1 MRILL
6 AELTSWVPHCGKVCF
21 VLGGRRTGWVL
32 AVTKTKIFQG
42 FIHDRVPYLVLGFSV
57 LFFHSTSSHCWI
69 LLGIYVLPLWLYFS
83 FQDDKL
89 YTDWDLPTPVH
100 ILVVLSSFQ
109 GRLSESYLLN
119 GWKKTQIPFS
129 ICTTQ
134 LKVWRRTSLP
144 CYLSVPWFSLWDLYY
159 GIRFKARSWER
170 VWWPLRQLFTIAM
183 ASPGWLHTSKSLP
196 GPSRIF
202 QFSLEALGRH
212 WQASTWPTLV

>member
-1 MRILL
+1 MTVFPILFL
-6 AELTSWVPHCGKVCF
+6 VFQFCF
-21 VLGGRRTGWVL
+21 SIALHHTVE
-32 AVTKTKIFQG
+32 F
-42 FIHDRVPYLVLGFSV
+42 YLVFMCY
-57 LFFHSTSSHCWI
+57 LFGCIFPSKTISSI
-69 LLGIYVLPLWLYFS
+69 QIETYLLLC
-83 FQDDKL
+83 
-89 YTDWDLPTPVH
+89 H

-144 CYLSVPWFSLWDLYY
+144 YYLSVPWFSLWDLYY